1 MACAL
6 LDTVLDE
13 AEWVAGQIAA
23 LLALEPGCAPDG
35 QPWPDGRPAPVRPSD
50 VAVLCRKRSQFVP
63 LRRAI
68 EARGIPVEVVG
79 LGGLL
84 AVPEVQDVVAT
95 LRVLH
100 DAGASDALARLLTG
114 PRWRIGPR
122 DLVALGRRARALVRG
137 EGDRPRP
144 PAAAAPDHADARP
157 RRRAG
162 RGDHRSHRRDRQ
174 PGRGARRPR

>member
-1 MACAL
+1 MAGPAS
-6 LDTVLDE
+6 
-13 AEWVAGQIAA
+13 
-23 LLALEPGCAPDG
+23 
-35 QPWPDGRPAPVRPSD
+35 GRVRPSD
-50 VAVLCRKRSQFVP
+50 IAVLCRKRSQFVP

-84 AVPEVQDVVAT
+84 VVPEVQDVVAT

-122 DLVALGRRARALVRG
+122 NLVALGRRARVLVRG
-137 EGDRPRP
+137 EGDRRSRP
-144 PAAAAPDHADARP
+144 GT
-157 RRRAG
+157 RRG
-162 RGDHRSHRRDRQ
+162 GIRSLRRS
-174 PGRGARRPR
+174 PT